1 MNRIRADFDGHVFV
15 PREKVDLPAG
25 ASVDIVIASCPL
37 EPTREQQR
45 QWKDILNE
53 LNSTEPVFASVD
65 DALRYSRK
73 RP

>member
-15 PREKVDLPAG
+15 PRDKVDLRAG
-25 ASVDIVIASCPL
+25 ASVDVLIPSTPR
-37 EPTREQQR
+37 EPTPEDQR
-45 QWKDILNE
+45 KWQEIVNE
-53 LNSTEPVFASVD
+53 LKSTEPVFATVD